1 MDGSA
6 ASGKSTI
13 GRLLAQKL
21 GYLFLDTGV
30 MYRALALAAIERGID
45 PSDSVALGELAR
57 SAKIDVRLAA
67 PGSGN
72 GTAVLVDGADVT
84 ARLRSPAVEEAV
96 SLVSRVPAVREAL
109 VRRQRE
115 IAQRGDI
122 VMAGRD
128 IGTVVLPAASLKIY
142 LDASLEERA
151 RRRYAEFASMGRNVT
166 RQMVLDDLRRRDHID
181 SQRSVSP
188 LRPAADAVI
197 INTDGLALEEVLE
210 QILDLALGHTPQRTS
225 ETTAAKRGQRVTG
238 PI

>member
-1 MDGSA
+1 VDGSA

-30 MYRALALAAIERGID
+30 MYRALALAAIEHGID

-57 SAKIDVRLAA
+57 SVKIDVRLAP

-72 GTAVLVDGADVT
+72 GTAVLVDGVDVT
-84 ARLRSPAVEEAV
+84 SRLRSPAVEDAV
-96 SLVSRVPAVREAL
+96 SLVSRVPAVRDAL
-109 VRRQRE
+109 VQRQRE
-115 IAQRGDI
+115 IAQRGNI

-128 IGTVVLPAASLKIY
+128 IGTVVLPGASLKIY
-142 LDASLEERA
+142 LDASPEERA
-151 RRRYAEFASMGRNVT
+151 RRRYAEFASMGRDVT
-166 RQMVLDDLRRRDHID
+166 REMVLDDLRRRDRID

-197 INTDGLALEEVLE
+197 INTDGLTLEEVLE
-210 QILDLALGHTPQRTS
+210 RVLSLADGRAVEPAS
-225 ETTAAKRGQRVTG
+225 EATVAGGGRGQTG
-238 PI
+238 PL

>member
-13 GRLLAQKL
+13 GRLLAEKL

-45 PSDSVALGELAR
+45 PADASALGKLAR
-57 SAKIDVRLAA
+57 SVRIDVRLAP
-67 PGSGN
+67 PGSSD
-72 GTAVLVDGADVT
+72 GTAVLLDGVDVT
-84 ARLRSPAVEEAV
+84 SRLRSPAVEEAV

-109 VRRQRE
+109 VQRQRE
-115 IAQRGDI
+115 IARRGDI

-128 IGTVVLPAASLKIY
+128 IGTVVLPGADLKIY

-151 RRRYAEFASMGRNVT
+151 RRRYAEFTSMGRDVT

-181 SQRSVSP
+181 SRRAVSP
-188 LRPAADAVI
+188 LRPAEDAVI
-197 INTDGLALEEVLE
+197 IDTSGLTQEDVLD
-210 QILDLALGHTPQRTS
+210 QVLRLADGHTV
-225 ETTAAKRGQRVTG
+225 AAKSPAGTG
-238 PI
+238 GGHGMGGPR

>member
-57 SAKIDVRLAA
+57 SVRIDVRLAP

-72 GTAVLVDGADVT
+72 GTAVLLDGTDVT

-96 SLVSRVPAVREAL
+96 SLVSRVPAVRHAL
-109 VRRQRE
+109 VQRQRE

-128 IGTVVLPAASLKIY
+128 IGTVVLPSASLKIY
-142 LDASLEERA
+142 LDAPVEERA

-166 RQMVLDDLRRRDHID
+166 HQMVLDDLRRRDRID

-188 LRPAADAVI
+188 LRPAEDAVRI
-197 INTDGLALEEVLE
+197 DTGGLTLEEVL
-210 QILDLALGHTPQRTS
+210 QKVLVLLDARGGAPAS
-225 ETTAAKRGQRVTG
+225 EPAAGSRGQHRAG
-238 PI
+238 SR